1 MTALDYLVGPG
12 LAVPEAPGAP
22 RRADDAVTYVL
33 RKRAGHRP
41 ETWTLDADKLTLDGK
56 LVADLSSVRAGSF
69 SDMPSGQHWV
79 STLVLD
85 HSRGSTKI
93 TCKDIARGQSRSEF
107 MSLVMAILGD
117 LAIVRPEA
125 AFRAGGGR
133 IMTWALAVIG
143 GLMSGVGL
151 YFCIFGLFEQ
161 SAGLSEFKLTMGS
174 LAILFGLFLLWTGA
188 PWSKPTS
195 RSPRELY
202 DWLRT
207 WLSHSRAAA

>member
-1 MTALDYLVGPG
+1 M
-12 LAVPEAPGAP
+12 
-22 RRADDAVTYVL
+22 TYVF

-41 ETWTLDADKLTLDGK
+41 ETWTVDATHLTLDGK
-56 LVADLSSVRAGSF
+56 LAANLASVHAGSF

-79 STLVLD
+79 STLVID
-85 HSRGSTKI
+85 HDRGSTKI
-93 TCKDIARGQSRSEF
+93 VCQDVPGGQSRSEF
-107 MSLVMAILGD
+107 MSLVMAVLGD
-117 LAIVRPEA
+117 LAITRPDA

-133 IMTWALAVIG
+133 LMTWGLAVIG

-151 YFCIFGLFEQ
+151 YFIILGLVEH
-161 SAGLSEFKLTMGS
+161 SVGISEFRLSMGS

-195 RSPRELY
+195 RTPRELY

-207 WLSHSRAAA
+207 WISQSRAAA